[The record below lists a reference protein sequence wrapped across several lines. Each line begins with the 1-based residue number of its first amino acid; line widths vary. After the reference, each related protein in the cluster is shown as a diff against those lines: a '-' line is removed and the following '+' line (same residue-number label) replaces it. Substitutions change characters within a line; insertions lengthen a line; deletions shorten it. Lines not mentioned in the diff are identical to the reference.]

1 MATSAGL
8 LFTTHVSSFIIFFLL
23 FLLCWIVPVANGAVV
38 LMELAMMEKREKGTS
53 YNKSYGNVVN
63 SKVQQAK
70 GEDGAR

>member
-8 LFTTHVSSFIIFFLL
+8 LFATHVSSFIIF

-38 LMELAMMEKREKGTS
+38 LMELAMMEKREKGTT

-63 SKVQQAK
+63 SKVQQAR